1 MPLSLFVCFSIEFIK
16 IACTTITLPS
26 KYYNPSFIYMTRK
39 VTTHTCIYLRICVS
53 RYVLFL
59 YMYTCTGG
67 SISEDLLQYVLK
79 LKNYHKI
86 FIKKIK
92 KFLNGQKWK
101 KTTNHDYF
109 NKKKYI
115 DSSSPQWAHTGS
127 VPVYMAGWLYCVWAN
142 HFGHSISFIGMVK
155 MVWKWFGMV
164 WKKWCWMVWLCEFRG
179 GINGWD
185 LKILYRDLESWKKR
199 LKKNRIEWN
208 SL

>member
-26 KYYNPSFIYMTRK
+26 KHYNPSFIYMTRK

-109 NKKKYI
+109 NKKIYI

-127 VPVYMAGWLYCVWAN
+127 VPVYMAGWLLCLGKPFWS
-142 HFGHSISFIGMVK
+142 FHSVY
-155 MVWKWFGMV
+155 W
-164 WKKWCWMVWLCEFRG
+164 
-179 GINGWD
+179 NGQNG
-185 LKILYRDLESWKKR
+185 LKIVWNG
-199 LKKNRIEWN
+199 LKKNDVEWFDFVN
-208 SL
+208 FEVV